1 MKKTISLSIVYA
13 YFNTPKEILDSVRSI
28 PSAAGNIPY
37 EVIIVDNNSTKLLP
51 EKIHKF
57 NFVKIIK
64 NERNFG
70 YGKALNMGAGFAKG
84 EILLF
89 VNPDT
94 VFEEKSIGILYAELL
109 ENNKTGICGPQLV
122 SGEGSTLQSISL
134 FPTFFNSI
142 IIFSFLRSFS
152 IFKKNIDK
160 YYLKDFAKNT
170 PRAVETV
177 GGACF
182 MIRKFLFQKVKGFD
196 ERFFLYF
203 EEDDLCFRVRK
214 QGYGIIYQPKARV
227 IHLVARS
234 QENKEKIELL
244 FEESRLKFFVK
255 YFGLLRGF
263 LLEIILRLLK
273 RSSIIL
279 SLILV
284 FSLFLNLYRINSEM
298 MFIGDMGRDLLVARD
313 MVINGNIPLVGIP
326 SSVVWLHQG
335 PLSIYII
342 GLALIM
348 GKFNPVAPAIAYA
361 LLGALATF
369 FIYKLGKLYFNRKVG
384 LISSLFFAT
393 SPLILV
399 NERMPYHTAPIPFF
413 SILFFYILF
422 KILSGSVRLL
432 PVLLLLLGLLLQLEL
447 SNAVLIFILT
457 IVLLLFRPA
466 FSIRTKIL
474 GLVSFLLGILPFLLY
489 DISHKFIQTGG
500 FFLWVL
506 NRTRLFFGLTQ
517 SGNSTFA
524 HLPSAIQTITDQIVG
539 ILFPASP
546 WIALSLVFL
555 AIIVVYGRKVEV
567 FNLKNKGLVL
577 LLVWVIVSLIGYS
590 VHAAPGTAY
599 FPLIFGG
606 ISILISYSIF
616 IFSKRFSVIYLAFIL
631 LSFFNGFYTVSN
643 SYFLNTE
650 SGIHTLPPSSY
661 NFGPSFKVREQIAD
675 FIVTD
680 SMGIPFQLKKGGFL
694 STLKT
699 GIDNYIYLILWKKG
713 NLSENS
719 AIIYTIYDGKKDI
732 KNLNSIVYHNQYVWV
747 TKNETN

>member
-1 MKKTISLSIVYA
+1 MKKTINLSIIYA
-13 YFNTPKEILDSVRSI
+13 YFNTPKELLGSVRSI
-28 PSAAGNIPY
+28 PSAAGNISY
-37 EVIIVDNNSTKLLP
+37 EVIIVDNKSTKLLSG
-51 EKIHKF
+51 KIQEF
-57 NFVKIIK
+57 NFVRIVK

-70 YGKALNMGAGFAKG
+70 YGKALNVGAKLAKG
-84 EILLF
+84 KILLL

-94 VFEEKSIGILYAELL
+94 IFEKKSIYILYSELL
-109 ENNKTGICGPQLV
+109 KNNKAGICSPQLLSEKGTV
-122 SGEGSTLQSISL
+122 LQNISL
-134 FPTFFNSI
+134 FPTFFKSI
-142 IIFSFLRSFS
+142 IIFSFLRSLS
-152 IFKKNIDK
+152 VFKKIIDG
-160 YYLKDFAKNT
+160 YYMKGFSENT
-170 PRAVETV
+170 SFMVETV
-177 GGACF
+177 GGACL
-182 MIRKFLFQKVKGFD
+182 MIRKSIFQKIKGFD

-214 QGYGIIYQPKARV
+214 EGYEIIHQPKARV
-227 IHLVARS
+227 VHLVARS
-234 QENKEKIELL
+234 QGDKEKIELL

-326 SSVVWLHQG
+326 SSVAWLHQG

-447 SNAVLIFILT
+447 SNVVLIFILI
-457 IVLLLFRPA
+457 IVSLLFRPA

-616 IFSKRFSVIYLAFIL
+616 IFSKRFSVIYLAFIFL
-631 LSFFNGFYTVSN
+631 CFFNGFYTVSN
-643 SYFLNTE
+643 NYFLNTE

-661 NFGPSFKVREQIAD
+661 NFGPSFTVREEVAD
-675 FIVTD
+675 FIIAD
-680 SMGIPFQLKKGGFL
+680 AKGGSIQLKRGGFL
-694 STLKT
+694 STVKT
-699 GIDNYIYLILWKKG
+699 GIDNYTYLILWKKG
-713 NLSENS
+713 NLSES
-719 AIIYTIYDGKKDI
+719 GTIAYTIYDGKKDI

-747 TKNETN
+747 TKNEAN